1 MEWLRQLRGFHDD
14 PRMEVQKR
22 HARFRKGGFYPT
34 PDGAIELQPSL
45 LHKFRDF
52 PRGDDT
58 NGADAVSAKF
68 ETFAV
73 PRLQPI
79 RSRNPPDPNVGVRQ
93 NHRRASQSS
102 LATGSNGSRNSRT
115 ESRRLRPRPS
125 LIPRFSRAPTLPPAG
140 RAQMEGP
147 PKQVRHAHRLYSLS
161 SVLARR
167 QYRGSGHEMLRGTW
181 PARNRS

>member
-1 MEWLRQLRGFHDD
+1 MERLRQLRGFHDD

-22 HARFRKGGFYPT
+22 HARFRKGGFYPK
-34 PDGAIELQPSL
+34 PDGAIELQPSV

-52 PRGDDT
+52 PTGVDT

-68 ETFAV
+68 EKFAV

-79 RSRNPPDPNVGVRQ
+79 RSRNPPDPNVGVQQ

-115 ESRRLRPRPS
+115 ESRRLRPPAVVDPAVFESSNTSTGWPGSNGRPS
-125 LIPRFSRAPTLPPAG
+125 KTSSPSR
-140 RAQMEGP
+140 
-147 PKQVRHAHRLYSLS
+147 RL
-161 SVLARR
+161 V
-167 QYRGSGHEMLRGTW
+167 
-181 PARNRS
+181 P